1 MAYLARESA
10 ALRART
16 TVVIAT
22 RNRCAEVLEH
32 LPKHEG
38 PIVLLDNASTDNTV
52 GAVTTRHRE
61 VTVIPLKRNL
71 GAAARTLGVRLA
83 ETPYVAFSDDD
94 SWYAPGALAL
104 AESVLDRHPRIGLLA
119 GSILVGGD
127 ATPDP
132 INEVLADS
140 PLPRPVDAP
149 GPALLGFVACAA
161 VVRRSAFLA
170 VGGFDGVVRFPGEEE
185 RLALD
190 LDDAGW
196 QLIHLPELVVH
207 HHPSPH
213 RSDDETRQR
222 ELQRSRLLTAVM
234 RWPRPDALRL
244 AREHCRTGRGRRAVL
259 EALPRMPGALAR
271 RRVVGSDTLGRLA
284 LLDRDPDG
292 AR

>member
-1 MAYLARESA
+1 MPHVARESA
-10 ALRART
+10 ASPART

-22 RNRCAEVLEH
+22 RNRCSEVLEH

-38 PIVLLDNASTDNTV
+38 PVVLLDNASTDDTV
-52 GAVTTRHRE
+52 AAVAARHPE

-71 GAAARTLGVRLA
+71 GATARTLGARLA
-83 ETPYVAFSDDD
+83 DTPFVAFSDDD
-94 SWYAPGALAL
+94 SWYAPGALRL
-104 AESVLDRHPRIGLLA
+104 AERVFDRHPRVGLLA

-140 PLPRPVDAP
+140 PLPRPVDSP
-149 GPALLGFVACAA
+149 GPALLGFVGCAA
-161 VVRRSAFLA
+161 IVRRSAFLA

-213 RSDDETRQR
+213 RSNDETRQR
-222 ELQRSRLLTAVM
+222 QLQRSRLLTAVM

-244 AREHCRTGRGRRAVL
+244 AKEQCRTRRGRRAVL
-259 EALPRMPGALAR
+259 EALPRIPAALAR
-271 RRVVGSDTLGRLA
+271 RRVVGSATLGRLA
-284 LLDRDPDG
+284 LLDQDRNG